1 MLGLFAPL
9 CTQNKSALRA
19 PWSLFLD
26 LEVPAATRHRP
37 QLPAWRFAVHL
48 LSRSV
53 RNMSFK
59 LQDGCLL
66 NALTLCTFASSYWWP
81 TSLRSIWHK
90 GSFCSQGSVSFPYV
104 LLLVLCSLF
113 SHLFTYEKKEA
124 PLRAS
129 FSVQHLFIPF
139 TAQFLYSHNISL
151 SPHFQ
156 STAQPPCPSLACPAA
171 DLAFVG

>member
-1 MLGLFAPL
+1 MHPKQKCIESSLVFVSRPRGTSSHKTLASTSCLALCCTFIIPVCQKHVLQASRWMFAECVNLVYICQELLVAHLFEADLAQRVFLFTRFCVISL
-9 CTQNKSALRA
+9 CSSPCSLFPIFA
-19 PWSLFLD
+19 SLFL
-26 LEVPAATRHRP
+26 
-37 QLPAWRFAVHL
+37 W
-48 LSRSV
+48 
-53 RNMSFK
+53 
-59 LQDGCLL
+59 
-66 NALTLCTFASSYWWP
+66 
-81 TSLRSIWHK
+81 
-90 GSFCSQGSVSFPYV
+90 
-104 LLLVLCSLF
+104 
-113 SHLFTYEKKEA
+113 KKEA